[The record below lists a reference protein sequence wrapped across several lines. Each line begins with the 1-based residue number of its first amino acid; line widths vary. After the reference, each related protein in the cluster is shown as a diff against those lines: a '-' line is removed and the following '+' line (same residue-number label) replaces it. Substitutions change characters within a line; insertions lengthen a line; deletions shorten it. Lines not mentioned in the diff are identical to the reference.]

1 MTYDECKFCIFS
13 DCDENWSWYCKH
25 PTVDDLNLIWEE
37 NKECT
42 KYTPFW
48 DVDTSDSNDSKW

>member
-25 PTVDDLNLIWEE
+25 PTVDDLNLIWE
-37 NKECT
+37 
-42 KYTPFW
+42 
-48 DVDTSDSNDSKW
+48 